1 MPGAVRHR
9 GAADAAHR
17 GRTEQVL
24 FARCV
29 SGDADAR
36 GELIERLL
44 PLARSVARRYQRS
57 GEPLEDLYQIASLAL
72 VKAIDRYD
80 PDRGFAFSSFAVPTI
95 AGELNRYFRDRGW
108 IVRPPRNVQE
118 LAFDVERATR
128 VLSQQCGRSPTVAE
142 LAAATSRDEEQIL
155 EGLCARDARS
165 GLSVHAPRGADG
177 VALEECVATVDSG
190 FERAESRATID
201 ALTANISPLA
211 REILRLRFDQD
222 MTQQQIA
229 DRLQVSQMRVSRTLR
244 ATLRRLRAI
253 AEHDELAPDRG
264 LSQTPR
270 RRRSATSAA
279 TA

>member
-1 MPGAVRHR
+1 MPRAVRQR
-9 GAADAAHR
+9 GAADAAR
-17 GRTEQVL
+17 RERAENVL

-44 PLARSVARRYQRS
+44 PLARSVARRYQGA
-57 GEPLEDLYQIASLAL
+57 GEPLEDLFQIASLAL
-72 VKAIDRYD
+72 VKAVDRYD
-80 PDRGFAFSSFAVPTI
+80 PSRGFAFSSFAVPTI

-108 IVRPPRNVQE
+108 IVRPPRDVQE
-118 LAFDVERATR
+118 LAFDVERAAR
-128 VLSQQCGRSPTVAE
+128 VLSQQHGRSPTVAE

-165 GLSVHAPRGADG
+165 GLSLHAPRGADG
-177 VALEECVATVDSG
+177 VNLEESVATVDSG

-222 MTQQQIA
+222 MTQRQIA
-229 DRLQVSQMRVSRTLR
+229 ESLQVSQMRVSRTLR
-244 ATLRRLRAI
+244 ATLGRLRDI
-253 AEHDELAPDRG
+253 AEHHEPPSTRRLG
-264 LSQTPR
+264 QTPR
-270 RRRSATSAA
+270 RRCTAAASAV
-279 TA
+279 